1 MNLDLYRKRQ
11 VAYGGSSSIDKLD
24 YRNKQLFNRALQES
38 FNAEEVV
45 LNNKDWRA
53 LILED
58 KLTLELDQKW
68 IGMPLE
74 SNLKP
79 GDVIHVKRN
88 DVRWIMVQTDL
99 SERSFCR
106 CVGKRCV
113 VEITW
118 RDEDDNVHS
127 SWAALRGPTETS
139 IKTEARKHILFDQG
153 NEKVALWLPD
163 TPETKSLRRYKH
175 IMVKGETWE
184 IASVDYLTTPGILE
198 LNLVEAQDN
207 RDLDNTSLGIARD
220 NKFTFTNV
228 FDKDLDFQLNTYI
241 SLEPYLT
248 KDGVDI
254 TEEKESEFI
263 FTCYPDTYTYDEVHL
278 GVSFSELGNY
288 HITIG
293 YPNMKMVKEY
303 DIEIK
308 QYDTEE
314 ESYYLIKGNSIIRPL
329 VNSLESYDIDYFVN
343 GVQTPITPGKWVFD
357 TRFATVKSQSTY
369 HIDLD
374 FTGEIGTMTL
384 QYVVGDKV
392 LAEKEI
398 TVYSVFG

>member
-45 LNNKDWRA
+45 LNNEDWRA

-68 IGMPLE
+68 FGMPLE

-113 VEITW
+113 TEITW

-254 TEEKESEFI
+254 TEEKESEFV

-357 TRFATVKSQSTY
+357 TRFATVKSQSVY

>member
-113 VEITW
+113 TEITW

-357 TRFATVKSQSTY
+357 TNFATVKSQSAY

-384 QYVVGDKV
+384 QYVVGNKV

>member
-11 VAYGGSSSIDKLD
+11 VAYGGSSPIDKLD

-45 LNNKDWRA
+45 LNNQDWRA

-113 VEITW
+113 TEITW

-357 TRFATVKSQSTY
+357 TRFATVKSQSVY

>member
-11 VAYGGSSSIDKLD
+11 EAYGGSSSIDKLD

-45 LNNKDWRA
+45 LNNEDWRA

-113 VEITW
+113 TEITW

-254 TEEKESEFI
+254 TEEKESEFV

-357 TRFATVKSQSTY
+357 TRFATVKSQSVY

-384 QYVVGDKV
+384 QYVVDNKV

>member
-11 VAYGGSSSIDKLD
+11 EAYGGSSSIDKLD

-106 CVGKRCV
+106 CVGQRCV
-113 VEITW
+113 TEITW

-254 TEEKESEFI
+254 TEEKESEFV

-357 TRFATVKSQSTY
+357 TRFATVKSQSVY

-374 FTGEIGTMTL
+374 FTGEIGTMML
-384 QYVVGDKV
+384 QYIVGDKV

>member
-11 VAYGGSSSIDKLD
+11 VAYGGSSPIDKLD

-88 DVRWIMVQTDL
+88 DIHWIMVQTDL

-113 VEITW
+113 AEITW

-163 TPETKSLRRYKH
+163 TLETKSLRRYKRFLGTNGATLWLWSCLP
-175 IMVKGETWE
+175 K
-184 IASVDYLTTPGILE
+184 PG
-198 LNLVEAQDN
+198 A
-207 RDLDNTSLGIARD
+207 
-220 NKFTFTNV
+220 
-228 FDKDLDFQLNTYI
+228 
-241 SLEPYLT
+241 
-248 KDGVDI
+248 
-254 TEEKESEFI
+254 
-263 FTCYPDTYTYDEVHL
+263 
-278 GVSFSELGNY
+278 
-288 HITIG
+288 
-293 YPNMKMVKEY
+293 
-303 DIEIK
+303 
-308 QYDTEE
+308 
-314 ESYYLIKGNSIIRPL
+314 
-329 VNSLESYDIDYFVN
+329 
-343 GVQTPITPGKWVFD
+343 PGP
-357 TRFATVKSQSTY
+357 
-369 HIDLD
+369 
-374 FTGEIGTMTL
+374 
-384 QYVVGDKV
+384 
-392 LAEKEI
+392 
-398 TVYSVFG
+398 

>member
-11 VAYGGSSSIDKLD
+11 EAYGGSSSIDKLD

-45 LNNKDWRA
+45 LNNEDWRA

-113 VEITW
+113 IEITW

-254 TEEKESEFI
+254 TEEKESEFV

>member
-11 VAYGGSSSIDKLD
+11 EAYGGSSSIDKLD

-45 LNNKDWRA
+45 LNNEDWRA

-113 VEITW
+113 IEITW

-163 TPETKSLRRYKH
+163 TPETKNLRRYKH

-254 TEEKESEFI
+254 TEEKESEFV

-357 TRFATVKSQSTY
+357 TRFATVKSQSVY

-374 FTGEIGTMTL
+374 FTGEIGTMML

>member
-11 VAYGGSSSIDKLD
+11 EAYGGSSSIDKLD

-113 VEITW
+113 IEITW

-254 TEEKESEFI
+254 TEEKESEFV

-357 TRFATVKSQSTY
+357 TRFATVKSQSVY

>member
-45 LNNKDWRA
+45 LNNEDWRA

-113 VEITW
+113 TEITW

-163 TPETKSLRRYKH
+163 TQETKSLRRYKH

-254 TEEKESEFI
+254 TEEKESEFV

-384 QYVVGDKV
+384 QYIVGDKV

>member
-68 IGMPLE
+68 VGMPLE

-113 VEITW
+113 TEITW

-263 FTCYPDTYTYDEVHL
+263 FTCYPDTYAYDEVHL

-293 YPNMKMVKEY
+293 YPNMKMVREY

-308 QYDTEE
+308 QYDTEK

-343 GVQTPITPGKWVFD
+343 GVQTPVTPGKWVFD

-384 QYVVGDKV
+384 QYVVGNKV

>member
-113 VEITW
+113 AEITW

-163 TPETKSLRRYKH
+163 TQETKSLRRYKH

-254 TEEKESEFI
+254 TEEKESEFV

-384 QYVVGDKV
+384 QYVVDNKV

>member
-68 IGMPLE
+68 IGMSLE

-79 GDVIHVKRN
+79 GDVIYVKRN
-88 DVRWIMVQTDL
+88 DTRWIMVQTDL

-113 VEITW
+113 TEITW

-357 TRFATVKSQSTY
+357 TRFATVKSQSVY

>member
-88 DVRWIMVQTDL
+88 DVHWIMVQTDL

-113 VEITW
+113 AEITW

-163 TPETKSLRRYKH
+163 TQETKSLRRYKH

-254 TEEKESEFI
+254 TEEKESEFV

-308 QYDTEE
+308 QYETEI

-357 TRFATVKSQSTY
+357 TNFATVKSQSAY

-374 FTGEIGTMTL
+374 FTGEIGTMML
-384 QYVVGDKV
+384 QYVVDNKV

>member
-11 VAYGGSSSIDKLD
+11 EAYGGSSSIDKLD

-113 VEITW
+113 TEITW

-392 LAEKEI
+392 LEEKEI

>member
-11 VAYGGSSSIDKLD
+11 EAYGGSSSIDKLD

-113 VEITW
+113 TEITW

-163 TPETKSLRRYKH
+163 TPETKNLRRYKH

-254 TEEKESEFI
+254 TEEKESEFV

-357 TRFATVKSQSTY
+357 TRFATVKSQSVY

>member
-113 VEITW
+113 AEITW

-343 GVQTPITPGKWVFD
+343 GVQTSITPGKWVFD

>member
-11 VAYGGSSSIDKLD
+11 EAYGGSSSIDKLD

-45 LNNKDWRA
+45 LNNEDWRA

-113 VEITW
+113 TEITW

-163 TPETKSLRRYKH
+163 TPETKTLRRYKH

-254 TEEKESEFI
+254 TEEKESEFV

-357 TRFATVKSQSTY
+357 TRFATVKSQSVY

>member
-88 DVRWIMVQTDL
+88 DIRWIMVQTDL

-113 VEITW
+113 AEITW

-343 GVQTPITPGKWVFD
+343 GVQTSITPGKWVFD
-357 TRFATVKSQSTY
+357 TRFATVKSQSAY

-384 QYVVGDKV
+384 QYVVGNKV

>member
-11 VAYGGSSSIDKLD
+11 EAYGGQSSIDKLD

-113 VEITW
+113 TEITW

-254 TEEKESEFI
+254 TEEKESEFV

-357 TRFATVKSQSTY
+357 TRFATVKSQSVY

>member
-11 VAYGGSSSIDKLD
+11 EAYGGSSSIDKLD

-113 VEITW
+113 TEITW

-254 TEEKESEFI
+254 TEEKESEFV
-263 FTCYPDTYTYDEVHL
+263 FTCHPDTYTYDEVHL

-384 QYVVGDKV
+384 QYVVDNKV

>member
-11 VAYGGSSSIDKLD
+11 EAYGGSSSIDKLD

-45 LNNKDWRA
+45 LNNEDWRA

-113 VEITW
+113 TEITW

-308 QYDTEE
+308 QYDAEE

-384 QYVVGDKV
+384 QYVIGDKV

>member
-113 VEITW
+113 TEITW

-254 TEEKESEFI
+254 TEEKESEFV

-278 GVSFSELGNY
+278 GVNFSELGNY

-357 TRFATVKSQSTY
+357 TRFATVKSQSVY

-374 FTGEIGTMTL
+374 FTGEIGTMML

>member
-11 VAYGGSSSIDKLD
+11 EAYGGSSSIDKLD

-113 VEITW
+113 TEITW

-254 TEEKESEFI
+254 TEEKESEFV

-357 TRFATVKSQSTY
+357 TRFATVKSQSVY

>member
-11 VAYGGSSSIDKLD
+11 AAYGGSSAVDKLD

-88 DVRWIMVQTDL
+88 DIRWIMVQTDL

-113 VEITW
+113 AEITW

-163 TPETKSLRRYKH
+163 TQETKSLRRYKH

-254 TEEKESEFI
+254 TEEKESEFV

-308 QYDTEE
+308 QYETEK

-343 GVQTPITPGKWVFD
+343 GVQTSITPGKWVFD
-357 TRFATVKSQSTY
+357 TNFATVKSQSAY

-384 QYVVGDKV
+384 QYVVGNKV

>member
-11 VAYGGSSSIDKLD
+11 EAYGGSSSIDKLD

-45 LNNKDWRA
+45 LNNEDWRA

-113 VEITW
+113 TEITW

-163 TPETKSLRRYKH
+163 TPEAKSLRRHKH

-254 TEEKESEFI
+254 TEEKESEFV

-357 TRFATVKSQSTY
+357 TRFATVKSQSVY

-374 FTGEIGTMTL
+374 FTGEIGTMML

>member
-88 DVRWIMVQTDL
+88 DIRWIMVQTDL

-113 VEITW
+113 AEITW

-163 TPETKSLRRYKH
+163 TQETKSLRRYKH

-254 TEEKESEFI
+254 TEEKESEFV

>member
-11 VAYGGSSSIDKLD
+11 EAYGGSSSIDKLD

-45 LNNKDWRA
+45 LNNEDWRA

-113 VEITW
+113 TEITW

-163 TPETKSLRRYKH
+163 TPETKNLRRYKH

-254 TEEKESEFI
+254 TEEKESEFV

-357 TRFATVKSQSTY
+357 TRFATVKSQSVY

-374 FTGEIGTMTL
+374 FTGEIGTMML

>member
-11 VAYGGSSSIDKLD
+11 EAYGGSSSIDKLN

-113 VEITW
+113 TEITW

-254 TEEKESEFI
+254 TEEKESEFV

-357 TRFATVKSQSTY
+357 TRFATVKSQSVY

>member
-11 VAYGGSSSIDKLD
+11 EAYGGSSSIDKLD

-113 VEITW
+113 TEITW

>member
-11 VAYGGSSSIDKLD
+11 EAYGGSSSIDKLD

-45 LNNKDWRA
+45 LNNEDWRA

-113 VEITW
+113 AEITW

-254 TEEKESEFI
+254 TEEKESEFV

-357 TRFATVKSQSTY
+357 TRFATIKSQSVY

>member
-113 VEITW
+113 AEITW

-254 TEEKESEFI
+254 TEEKESEFV
-263 FTCYPDTYTYDEVHL
+263 FTCYPDTYIYDEVHQ

-308 QYDTEE
+308 QYETEI
-314 ESYYLIKGNSIIRPL
+314 ESYYLIKGNPIIRPL

-357 TRFATVKSQSTY
+357 TNFATVKSQSAY

-384 QYVVGDKV
+384 QYVVDNKV

>member
-113 VEITW
+113 TEITW

-127 SWAALRGPTETS
+127 SWAALRGPTEKKK
-139 IKTEARKHILFDQG
+139 KTEARKHILFDQG

-254 TEEKESEFI
+254 TEEKESEFV

-357 TRFATVKSQSTY
+357 TRFATVKSQSVY

>member
-113 VEITW
+113 AEITW

-207 RDLDNTSLGIARD
+207 RDLDNASLGIARD

>member
-88 DVRWIMVQTDL
+88 DIRWIMVQTDL

-113 VEITW
+113 AEITW

-254 TEEKESEFI
+254 TEEKESEFV

-308 QYDTEE
+308 QYETEI

-357 TRFATVKSQSTY
+357 KNFATAKSQSAY

-384 QYVVGDKV
+384 QYVVGNKV

>member
-11 VAYGGSSSIDKLD
+11 EAYGGSSSIDKLD

-113 VEITW
+113 TEITW

-254 TEEKESEFI
+254 TEEKESEFV

-357 TRFATVKSQSTY
+357 TRFATVKSQSVY

-384 QYVVGDKV
+384 QYVVDNKV

>member
-11 VAYGGSSSIDKLD
+11 VAYGGSNSIDKLD

-113 VEITW
+113 TEITW

-357 TRFATVKSQSTY
+357 TRFATVKSQSVY

>member
-11 VAYGGSSSIDKLD
+11 EAYGGSSSIDKLD

-113 VEITW
+113 TEITW

-357 TRFATVKSQSTY
+357 TRFATVKSQSVY

-374 FTGEIGTMTL
+374 FTGEIGTMML

>member
-11 VAYGGSSSIDKLD
+11 EAYGGSSSIDKLD

-113 VEITW
+113 TEITW

-163 TPETKSLRRYKH
+163 TSETKSLRRYKH

-254 TEEKESEFI
+254 TEEKESEFV

-357 TRFATVKSQSTY
+357 TRFATVKSQSVY

>member
-113 VEITW
+113 TEITW

-254 TEEKESEFI
+254 TEEKESEFM

-357 TRFATVKSQSTY
+357 TRFATVKSQSVY